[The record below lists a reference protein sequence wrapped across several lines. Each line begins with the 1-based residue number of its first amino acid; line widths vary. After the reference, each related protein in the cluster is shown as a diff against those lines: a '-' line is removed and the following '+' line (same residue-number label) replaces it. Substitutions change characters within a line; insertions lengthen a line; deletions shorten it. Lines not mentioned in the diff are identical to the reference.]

1 MAAPIIPILK
11 KAAVAVLTDKK
22 LFKKVM
28 GIILG
33 IIIIILTP
41 VLAIVGMFS
50 QLANMD
56 VSEAKQFIAEYEA
69 TANVVCEKI
78 EEEMTGLGYTS
89 LPIEE
94 AQTLYVFA
102 LYDYGTEKGF
112 IEKLVGCYSLEE
124 QTDEELIAKVNEA
137 FGTEYAA
144 EEYTALVQELRD
156 NHVLDENE
164 NQEDGTV

>member
-89 LPIEE
+89 LQIEE

-102 LYDYGTEKGF
+102 LYDYGTEEGF
-112 IEKLVGCYSLEE
+112 VEKLVGCYSLEE
-124 QTDEELIAKVNEA
+124 QTDEELIAKVNET

-156 NHVLDENE
+156 NHVLDEDE
-164 NQEDGTV
+164 NQEGNIT

>member
-11 KAAVAVLTDKK
+11 KVAVAVLTDKK

-41 VLAIVGMFS
+41 VLAMVGIFS
-50 QLANMD
+50 QLANIDM
-56 VSEAKQFIAEYEA
+56 SEAKQFIAEYEA
-69 TANVVCEKI
+69 TASMICEKI
-78 EEEMTGLGYTS
+78 EQEMTELGYTS
-89 LPIEE
+89 LQIEE

-102 LYDYGTEKGF
+102 LYDYGEEEGFVEK
-112 IEKLVGCYSLEE
+112 IVSCYTIEE
-124 QTDEELIAKVNEA
+124 QTDEELIAKVNET
-137 FGTEYAA
+137 FGTEYTVD
-144 EEYTALVQELRD
+144 EYTDLMQEIRD

-164 NQEDGTV
+164 NQEGNIA

>member
-11 KAAVAVLTDKK
+11 KVAVAVLTDKK

-41 VLAIVGMFS
+41 VLALVGIFS

-89 LPIEE
+89 LQIEE

-102 LYDYGTEKGF
+102 LYDYGTEEGF
-112 IEKLVGCYSLEE
+112 VEKLVGCYSLEE
-124 QTDEELIAKVNEA
+124 QTDEDLIKNINEA
-137 FGTEYAA
+137 FGTEYLA
-144 EEYTALVQELRD
+144 EEYTALMQEIRD
-156 NHVLDENE
+156 NHV
-164 NQEDGTV
+164 

>member
-11 KAAVAVLTDKK
+11 KVAVAVLTDKK

-41 VLAIVGMFS
+41 VLAIVGIFS
-50 QLANMD
+50 QLANVDM
-56 VSEAKQFIAEYEA
+56 SEAKQFIAEYET
-69 TANVVCEKI
+69 TASMICEKI
-78 EEEMTGLGYTS
+78 EEEMTALGYTS
-89 LPIEE
+89 LQIEE

-102 LYDYGTEKGF
+102 LYDYGEEEGFVEK
-112 IEKLVGCYSLEE
+112 IVSCYTIEE
-124 QTDEELIAKVNEA
+124 QTDEELIAKVNET
-137 FGTEYAA
+137 FGTEYTVD
-144 EEYTALVQELRD
+144 EYTDLMQEIRD

-164 NQEDGTV
+164 NQEGNIA